1 MGQGISDK
9 ASYVRADRRGR
20 LKPLTAQ
27 QKLDLFPV
35 FEKYREL
42 VRANN
47 NLFQE
52 DAYWLLINKIRDGSW
67 SSPYSDVIVD
77 EVQDFGRAGLTL
89 LAALAT
95 TTQDQQPSV
104 FMVGDQ
110 NQRISGRK
118 YSFADC
124 GLNIRGRARRLR
136 KNYRTSSEIF
146 FSIAGSAYQSARPS
160 TRR

>member
-1 MGQGISDK
+1 M
-9 ASYVRADRRGR
+9 
-20 LKPLTAQ
+20 
-27 QKLDLFPV
+27 
-35 FEKYREL
+35 
-42 VRANN
+42 
-47 NLFQE
+47 
-52 DAYWLLINKIRDGSW
+52 
-67 SSPYSDVIVD
+67 D

-89 LAALAT
+89 IAALAT
-95 TTQDQQPSV
+95 TAQDQQPSV

-146 FSIAGSAYQSARPS
+146 SRSLEVLTNLPDPQREDEDDLSDTFSAFSGPTPILQGFSDSSSEMEGLLSWLNDIADRYP
-160 TRR
+160 